1 MIRITEKDL
10 QKIFNLPNY
19 TIDSIKSYSNNL
31 VMRSPEGK
39 TFGISLWEW
48 KTELENYL
56 N

>member
-19 TIDSIKSYSNNL
+19 IDSIKSYSNNL
-31 VMRSPEGK
+31 VMRSPEWK

-48 KTELENYL
+48 KTEIENFI
-56 N
+56 